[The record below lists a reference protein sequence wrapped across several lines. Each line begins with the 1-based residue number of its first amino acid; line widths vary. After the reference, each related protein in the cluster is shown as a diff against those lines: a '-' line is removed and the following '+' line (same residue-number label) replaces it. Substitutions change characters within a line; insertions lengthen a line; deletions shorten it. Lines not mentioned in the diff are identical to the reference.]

1 MLVHGVLYLLF
12 LESKKMGLH
21 YQFSQ
26 SCYTNGLCKAVF
38 WLCQFAWEF
47 FPTDTRALLCG
58 VNVFSKGMDFYDLK
72 VNLVQYEAYILTA
85 LVAVTSSV
93 ATKAHPHWRCRSS
106 LEQPMRGSWNPTPST
121 RSTASPGRPSP
132 HPAWRGWSTALKCW
146 RSLWS
151 QRATWELCK

>member
-1 MLVHGVLYLLF
+1 MSVHGVLYLLF

-47 FPTDTRALLCG
+47 FPTDTRDLLCG

-106 LEQPMRGSWNPTPST
+106 LEQPMRGS
-121 RSTASPGRPSP
+121 
-132 HPAWRGWSTALKCW
+132 
-146 RSLWS
+146 
-151 QRATWELCK
+151 